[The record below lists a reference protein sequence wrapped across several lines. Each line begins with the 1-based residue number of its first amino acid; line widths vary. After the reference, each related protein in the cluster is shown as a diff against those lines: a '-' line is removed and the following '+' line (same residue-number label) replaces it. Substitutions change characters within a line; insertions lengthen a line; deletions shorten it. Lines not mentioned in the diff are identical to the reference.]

1 MYTDRSYRTELDEWG
16 PCPFEPRESS
26 RGRGRHGGGSELIE
40 GLLLQNPNAQILFVG
55 SLNCIRHKP
64 FMGIARYMRERKFSF
79 LCPTMTDFAS
89 GRYLHEIK
97 DAIGELAAER
107 NAKEFVLIV
116 SCQWVIL
123 STDGE
128 LLQQEVRDEYGVT
141 LSLYDDSHLV
151 NGDHS

>member
-1 MYTDRSYRTELDEWG
+1 MNNDRRGGRSYREQDA
-16 PCPFEPRESS
+16 CPLEQNR
-26 RGRGRHGGGSELIE
+26 RGHGRGGNLIE
-40 GLLLQNPNAQILFVG
+40 DLLQENPHAQILFVG

-64 FMGIARYMRERKFSF
+64 FMGVAPYMREGKFAF

-89 GRYLHEIK
+89 GRYLNEIK
-97 DAIGELAAER
+97 EAIGELAEER
-107 NAKEFVLIV
+107 NVKEVVLIY

-128 LLQQEVRDEYGVT
+128 LLQQEVREEYGVT
-141 LSLYDDSHLV
+141 LKLYDDSHLV